1 MRPDIGTTLPTGLAD
16 KPLLNIGKPEI
27 ASPSIGAHL
36 DRVAAF
42 VVGAIDQDAPHAAI
56 AHLSEGDFLRAGEG
70 GHAPWFRRSVVRGSR
85 WMLGRRSAG
94 TQGGQLRHREAAN

>member
-1 MRPDIGTTLPTGLAD
+1 MRADVGASLAASRTD
-16 KPLLNIGKPEI
+16 ELILNIGKPQV

-70 GHAPWFRRSVVRGSR
+70 GHGP
-85 WMLGRRSAG
+85 
-94 TQGGQLRHREAAN
+94 